1 METMRKLS
9 DPARPSKVH
18 IIVAMVCRLIA
29 MDGVV
34 LATANG
40 ALRGLSVKDS
50 LDSHSQWRQV
60 DIGRPPGLVRRGCS
74 RLGDTDN
81 ALGLNTG

>member
-1 METMRKLS
+1 METMRNLS

-40 ALRGLSVKDS
+40 ALCGRSVKDS
-50 LDSHSQWRQV
+50 LDSHSQ
-60 DIGRPPGLVRRGCS
+60 
-74 RLGDTDN
+74 
-81 ALGLNTG
+81 

>member
-18 IIVAMVCRLIA
+18 IIVAKVCRLIA

-40 ALRGLSVKDS
+40 ALCGRSVKDS

-60 DIGRPPGLVRRGCS
+60 GIGGLPGLVRRGCR
-74 RLGDTDN
+74 RLEDTDT
-81 ALGLNTG
+81 ALGLNDC

>member
-9 DPARPSKVH
+9 DPARPSKVQ
-18 IIVAMVCRLIA
+18 IVVSMVCKLVT
-29 MDGVV
+29 MDAAV

-60 DIGRPPGLVRRGCS
+60 GIGGLPGLVRRRCR
-74 RLGDTDN
+74 RLEDADT
-81 ALGLNTG
+81 ALGLNDC